1 VKEDCVI
8 YLTKRMKTNGCI
20 VVTEGTFDME
30 TLERL
35 SREPDTR
42 QTGNHQNIG
51 FSKTRRGYR
60 RASEVSKGRGG
71 EPLPNVIVFII
82 SF

>member
-1 VKEDCVI
+1 MVKEDCAI

-51 FSKTRRGYR
+51 LQSH
-60 RASEVSKGRGG
+60 A
-71 EPLPNVIVFII
+71 VFIDLY
-82 SF
+82 SG

>member
-1 VKEDCVI
+1 
-8 YLTKRMKTNGCI
+8 MKTNGCI

-42 QTGNHQNIG
+42 LTGNHQNIG
-51 FSKTRRGYR
+51 LQSH
-60 RASEVSKGRGG
+60 A
-71 EPLPNVIVFII
+71 VFIDLY
-82 SF
+82 SG